1 MADVLIACEARVRA
15 QVLLGAELVRGLGLV
30 LDYLVESGQQCQL
43 CWEKGIMAYSD
54 VMQLHDCGIGWGKRD
69 SEEGGCSEVALFF

>member
-1 MADVLIACEARVRA
+1 
-15 QVLLGAELVRGLGLV
+15 
-30 LDYLVESGQQCQL
+30 
-43 CWEKGIMAYSD
+43 MAYSD